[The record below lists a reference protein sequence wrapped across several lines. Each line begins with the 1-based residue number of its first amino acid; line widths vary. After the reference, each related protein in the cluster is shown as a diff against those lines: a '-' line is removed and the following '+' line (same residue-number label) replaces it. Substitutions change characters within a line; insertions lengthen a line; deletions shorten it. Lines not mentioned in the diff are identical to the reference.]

1 MQQSVRTEA
10 VKRVAAQGEHGQGK
24 LWHDIAAGAT
34 NVSLGFPVCREV
46 PKKDAEVM
54 AGMCCTGT
62 ECGEWEPVKD
72 ISELLRH
79 ETLKYQER
87 IQKMETNLKSSSD
100 NIRALR
106 KVNVTLSEEMHAMRR
121 VCAAL
126 DEQCRDA
133 NMRALFKDDIIKEMR
148 RQLKLAKA
156 KIKDNSEV
164 TSLKSKDYVSG
175 DGECPHGSSV
185 SYDSVTIA
193 CVRAQPRRK
202 RDVPLRET
210 ALRPKSNGF
219 AKRHKLQS
227 CSVSA
232 LVSDSSIADLECH
245 LQKHNASF
253 SKDQS
258 NNTVFCTPRGSLKT
272 TRCNDSKNSSCQAS
286 PRQCS
291 FESPRDCPWQESTP
305 RCPLQGSPRRCPNQE
320 PSCPGQRPPPCQKE
334 PSCPAQRPP
343 PCQKEPSCPGQ
354 RPPPCQKSADSSRCC
369 GEGGYRGLLN
379 FAQRECPAKR
389 KNKQDCKCNKEKV
402 DCKCHKEEDYCKT
415 CHKEKVHCKCPKEE
429 IFCKKCH
436 KEKVHCKCPKEEI
449 FCKKCHKEKVYCK
462 CPKEEIF
469 CKKCPKEEFACECV
483 EEIYFND
490 EAKSGCSSPKSCY
503 TDRSEERRCNQTPS
517 EFFCQLRKGLNCNS
531 CTKMRNLKNI
541 LLIMHKFQLSVVGRV
556 VAGATAEQGVSGSI
570 IGTGKEL
577 LGLFW
582 FFENF
587 SLVIWCL
594 KLCPVYGNRF
604 PVTVAIRAALCT
616 SAYPFGDKKPRV
628 RECEFRSCGLPT
640 GFSGA
645 LAQKT
650 GLGTGWILVIRIE
663 GVLSS
668 CVRFFVTERTE
679 AIESECPKLK
689 KKQCVYDSGATCS
702 LIDSSNATCDASFYH
717 SKLLA
722 TLQILQNK
730 EETIGVQADSLA
742 VAEERIATLTDRANE
757 LKKEL
762 DRKTKENQTLR
773 KIADCCKVVKHDV
786 CVVTDRPMEDQRA
799 IVTTL
804 ENNLSVIEELYR
816 ECFYETAKQENLI
829 EMLRSSY
836 LDVRLMEKQKADQI
850 GHLQTVI
857 DKQKWSIDRYQL
869 ECSCGLKEENIKLKK
884 EAEGLRIKMGD
895 LQQKLCSLEGVL
907 ALKTEADLKYQA
919 EMEMKHQELSKI
931 REELARSQEDTC
943 EAMSMQLRRTKALL
957 DEKTELIN
965 QLKQENECQ
974 AEKIQSLQE
983 ELEKADSII
992 KENCKMRSEVS
1003 YLSAQVELWR
1013 AQLEDSQRHVCALD
1027 QELARTRAHT
1037 QQIDACYREKASA
1050 VAELQAHLEQ
1060 AYARGAALCGES
1072 RRAVGA
1078 VRTWM
1083 RRMRDKHREQEA
1095 LLKERDALLE
1105 ILQRRL
1111 EEQQSES
1118 HVCPTCEKLAPCSK
1132 CQSSRDDRS
1141 FTSKPRSPPCCSASP
1156 SEMPSCSST
1165 PPACRVSRNK
1175 EAAAKRC
1182 KAWMCDTS
1190 VQLPERRES
1199 GSDAP
1204 PRAACCGLRG
1214 ARHVRLSRATLQ
1226 LQPPGAASP
1235 RRSPRQ
1241 LQAAS
1246 PSSSCAP
1253 VKMPCVG
1260 PSSSCAP
1267 VELPCAGP
1275 SSSCAPLQLKCAGSS
1290 PSRAPP
1296 SPGRRASQ
1304 LQSPDCE
1311 CQAPGVARRCPG
1323 RAVSP
1328 TEELLQ
1334 RVEQLS
1340 DALADGS
1347 RRWGRGRGAAAV

>member
-1 MQQSVRTEA
+1 MDPGVGECELAERDPGLCVCKEGPTLDILKDIQRLYEEKLEQLDRACGITKMQQQVDLLRSWVSDLVGQNTLLARAVEELETEA
-10 VKRVAAQGEHGQGK
+10 TTKLMMERQKNSERGSKNIICSKVSELKLLNESLHKENMAKEREIRQLNKDAQAYEQTIMNLRKEMSSCKYHR
-24 LWHDIAAGAT
+24 
-34 NVSLGFPVCREV
+34 PEV

-62 ECGEWEPVKD
+62 ECPGAEPRTSTPNVSCAPLCGVASSTPN
-72 ISELLRH
+72 ISFI
-79 ETLKYQER
+79 ER
-87 IQKMETNLKSSSD
+87 
-100 NIRALR
+100 
-106 KVNVTLSEEMHAMRR
+106 
-121 VCAAL
+121 
-126 DEQCRDA
+126 
-133 NMRALFKDDIIKEMR
+133 
-148 RQLKLAKA
+148 
-156 KIKDNSEV
+156 
-164 TSLKSKDYVSG
+164 
-175 DGECPHGSSV
+175 
-185 SYDSVTIA
+185 
-193 CVRAQPRRK
+193 
-202 RDVPLRET
+202 
-210 ALRPKSNGF
+210 
-219 AKRHKLQS
+219 S

-245 LQKHNASF
+245 FQKHNASF

-286 PRQCS
+286 PRECS

-305 RCPLQGSPRRCPNQE
+305 GCPLQGSPRRCPNQE
-320 PSCPGQRPPPCQKE
+320 PSCPGQRPPPCQKEPSCPAQRPPPCQKE

-369 GEGGYRGLLN
+369 GEGGYQRGLLN

-389 KNKQDCKCNKEKV
+389 KNKQDCKCNKDKV
-402 DCKCHKEEDYCKT
+402 DCKCHKEEIFCKK

-449 FCKKCHKEKVYCK
+449 FCKKCHKEKVHCECPKEEIFCKKCHKEKVHCK

-469 CKKCPKEEFACECV
+469 CKKCHKEKVHCKCPKEEIFCKKCHKEKVHCECPKEEIFCKKCHKEKVHCKCPKEEIFCKKCHKEKVHCKCPKEEIFCKKCHKEKVDCECPKEEFNCECV

-490 EAKSGCSSPKSCY
+490 EAKSCCSSPKSCY

-531 CTKMRNLKNI
+531 CTKMRNLK
-541 LLIMHKFQLSVVGRV
+541 
-556 VAGATAEQGVSGSI
+556 
-570 IGTGKEL
+570 
-577 LGLFW
+577 
-582 FFENF
+582 
-587 SLVIWCL
+587 
-594 KLCPVYGNRF
+594 
-604 PVTVAIRAALCT
+604 
-616 SAYPFGDKKPRV
+616 
-628 RECEFRSCGLPT
+628 
-640 GFSGA
+640 
-645 LAQKT
+645 
-650 GLGTGWILVIRIE
+650 
-663 GVLSS
+663 
-668 CVRFFVTERTE
+668 
-679 AIESECPKLK
+679 
-689 KKQCVYDSGATCS
+689 DSGATCS

-786 CVVTDRPMEDQRA
+786 CVVTDRP
-799 IVTTL
+799 
-804 ENNLSVIEELYR
+804 
-816 ECFYETAKQENLI
+816 
-829 EMLRSSY
+829 
-836 LDVRLMEKQKADQI
+836 
-850 GHLQTVI
+850 
-857 DKQKWSIDRYQL
+857 
-869 ECSCGLKEENIKLKK
+869 
-884 EAEGLRIKMGD
+884 IKMGD

-983 ELEKADSII
+983 ELDKADSII

-1226 LQPPGAASP
+1226 LQPGPASP

-1246 PSSSCAP
+1246 PSASCAP

-1290 PSRAPP
+1290 PSRASP

-1311 CQAPGVARRCPG
+1311 CQSPGVARRCPG